1 MSTVYSC
8 EFNERVSR
16 NTYALLQKVIVSI
29 FMDIARTESMLENSC
44 LFMKI
49 FKGIYTYMYMYIYEY
64 IYVCVWYASNL
75 NILHSIHKKNL
86 YMICYLQFS
95 LVNDITSLKDQ
106 LLQGTVILI
115 FCLLLKRC
123 FFISKA
129 RHLFFSKQC
138 QFQVSNSTDDSRCRS
153 WLGCIKLYANY
164 I

>member
-1 MSTVYSC
+1 M
-8 EFNERVSR
+8 SR

-64 IYVCVWYASNL
+64 IYVCVIRFKIKIFAFNSQ
-75 NILHSIHKKNL
+75 KKIL

-129 RHLFFSKQC
+129 RHLLFSKKC
-138 QFQVSNSTDDSRCRS
+138 QFQVSNSTDDCR
-153 WLGCIKLYANY
+153 
-164 I
+164 